1 MLARISTCLL
11 LLCTTCLATDNGLQN
26 SLETAGDNA
35 TEIERALSDA
45 PADQREG
52 MEFLVR
58 YMPARDLKT
67 LKADFLLR
75 NVDLAY
81 QTRKSSAWQIPD
93 DIFLNDVLPYAS
105 INERRDDFR
114 QQFHD
119 RFAELV
125 KDAKS
130 PGEAAAILNNRI
142 FKELNVKYSRQRR
155 RADQGPFESIESG
168 LASCTGLSIL
178 LIDACRSVGVPAR
191 FAGTPL
197 WSDRSGNHSWV
208 EVWDDGWHFTGA
220 AEPTGMDLDQS
231 WFIGRSSKAQRDNP
245 LHAIYAVSYRKT
257 PVHFPLVWDRSIK
270 YVNAVNVTDRYA
282 DKAKDL
288 PPNHTYAMFKAYG
301 IGGNRCCTPF
311 TIRDDEGNVVFEGI
325 TKDESFDGNDHTTVP
340 LPIGASFELVFG
352 TGAKQTITTRATESN
367 SQLFAF
373 AVDGSAAAPNA
384 ASKDGAERGEPT
396 STNTAQPTPVDL
408 LSAYLASDAFD
419 WNQLAQQSFANE
431 PLNRVEASNAKDLLV
446 QKRREQLMAD
456 RKAEVEVKEIQL
468 GDHSMPFSYK
478 VFGDKP
484 EGGRSLYISMHGGGN
499 APARVNDRQWNN
511 QKRLYEPAEGVYL
524 APRAPT
530 NTWNLWHEGHI
541 MPMFDRLIEDMV
553 LFEDVNP
560 NRVYI
565 MGYSAG
571 GDGVY
576 QLAPRM
582 ADRLAAA
589 AMMAGHPNDAQPL
602 NLRNIGFALYM
613 GGKDK
618 AYKRNEVAAEW
629 GQKLAK
635 LQQQDPEGYRHL
647 VTIYP
652 DKGHWMDGQ
661 DASSLPWMAEFRRNL
676 LSPKVVWRKDGNPQP
691 RFYWLGADTDHWT
704 AGESIT
710 ATLSGQEIR
719 FGKLADNPPGL
730 RVFLNDAMLDLD
742 RPVTIH
748 WPADDSTVNANSD
761 TNANGQGITI
771 RRTIAAMH
779 ECLTQRF
786 DPTCVFTAVA
796 RP

>member
-1 MLARISTCLL
+1 MIARISACLL
-11 LLCTTCLATDNGLQN
+11 LLCTTCLATDNGLQDAI
-26 SLETAGDNA
+26 ETAGENA
-35 TEIERALSDA
+35 AEIKRALSDV
-45 PADQREG
+45 PANQREG

-58 YMPARDLKT
+58 YMPPRDLKT

-75 NVDLAY
+75 NVELAY
-81 QTRKSSAWQIPD
+81 QTRQSSKWQIPD
-93 DIFLNDVLPYAS
+93 DVFLNNVLPYAN
-105 INERRDDFR
+105 INESRDDFR
-114 QQFHD
+114 QRFHD

-142 FKELNVKYSRQRR
+142 FKELNVKYSRKRR
-155 RADQGPFESIESG
+155 RADQGPFESIDSG

-197 WSDRSGNHSWV
+197 WADRSGNHSWV

-220 AEPTGMDLDQS
+220 AEPTGMDLDKG

-282 DKAKDL
+282 NKAKDL

-311 TIRDDEGNVVFEGI
+311 TIRDDEGNVVFEGK

-352 TGAKQTITTRATESN
+352 TGAKQTITTKSTDSN

-373 AVDGSAAAPNA
+373 AVTESGDEASAGEGSAESSASTAAPA
-384 ASKDGAERGEPT
+384 GR
-396 STNTAQPTPVDL
+396 PTPVAQ
-408 LSAYLASDAFD
+408 LSQYLSSDAFD
-419 WNQLAQQSFANE
+419 WNQIAEQPFANA
-431 PLNRVEASNAKDLLV
+431 PLTRNDANLAKDLLV
-446 QKRREQLMAD
+446 QKRREQLLKE
-456 RKAEVEVKEIQL
+456 RKAEVEALEIKL
-468 GDHSMPFSYK
+468 GDRTMPFFYK

-511 QKRLYEPAEGVYL
+511 QKRLYEPAEGVYV

-541 MPMFDRLIEDMV
+541 MPMFDRLIEDMI

-635 LQQQDPEGYRHL
+635 LQEQDPDGYRHL

-652 DKGHWMDGQ
+652 DKGHWMDRQ

-676 LSPKVVWRKDGNPQP
+676 LPSKVVWRKDGNPQA
-691 RFYWLGADTDHWT
+691 RFYWLGADADHWT
-704 AGESIT
+704 AGEAVT
-710 ATLSGQEIR
+710 ASLAGQAIR
-719 FGKLADNPPGL
+719 FEKLAENPMGL
-730 RVFLNDAMLDLD
+730 RVYLNDDMLDLD
-742 RPVTIH
+742 QPVSIR
-748 WPADDSTVNANSD
+748 WPADETAGSD
-761 TNANGQGITI
+761 HGKGQGSQL
-771 RRTIAAMH
+771 RRTVATMH

-786 DPTCVFTAVA
+786 DPSCVFTATA
-796 RP
+796 QP